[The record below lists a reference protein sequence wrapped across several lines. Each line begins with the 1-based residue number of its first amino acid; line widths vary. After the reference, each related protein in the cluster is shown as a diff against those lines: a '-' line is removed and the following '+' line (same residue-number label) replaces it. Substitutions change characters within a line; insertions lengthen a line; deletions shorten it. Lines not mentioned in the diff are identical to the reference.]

1 MIKNILSKENYYQ
14 FPKFVDSP
22 EPNLLPMILYE

>member
-1 MIKNILSKENYYQ
+1 MNIKNISSKEIYYQ

-22 EPNLLPMILYE
+22 EPKYLPIIL